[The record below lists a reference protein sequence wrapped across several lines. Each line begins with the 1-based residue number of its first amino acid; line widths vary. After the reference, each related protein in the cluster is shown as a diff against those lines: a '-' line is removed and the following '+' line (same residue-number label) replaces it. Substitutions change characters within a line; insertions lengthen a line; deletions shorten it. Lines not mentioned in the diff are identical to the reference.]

1 MYDGGCQQQK
11 VIIMRQPENW
21 ATAVAPIE
29 DLIKQYNLTVH
40 HTGGGCFSLLLNT
53 EKFIRS
59 YMDGVHS
66 NKDLWEKVRIEW
78 MINPSLDGEP
88 DFDLIFESK
97 STQSMFGWEALS
109 EVSLYEDPQIKT
121 ACDDFIRKSLGHLND
136 FTLEHG
142 MIHFY
147 EPLETGLRV
156 LPTFNHGFCVFLCS
170 QSIRNDYGQMF
181 PIAVEN
187 LS

>member
-1 MYDGGCQQQK
+1 
-11 VIIMRQPENW
+11 MRQPDKFIDI
-21 ATAVAPIE
+21 TPIE

-78 MINPSLDGEP
+78 MINPSLNDGEP